1 MLTPGR
7 KAVNSPVRIAA
18 NFQDDTRVDI
28 DPDTV
33 TVKIYSPQGTISTYV
48 YGTDAQVVRL
58 TTGDYHV
65 DVTPDE
71 SGRWRWRWVSTGSGK
86 ASATEGSIVVQ
97 WSEIEEGGGSTAY
110 SG

>member
-33 TVKIYSPQGTISTYV
+33 TVKVRSPQGTTTSYA
-48 YGTDAQVVRL
+48 YGTDDEVIKAS
-58 TTGDYHV
+58 TGDYYI
-65 DVTPDE
+65 DYTPSE
-71 SGRWRWRWVSTGSGK
+71 SGEWWYRWEATGTNKTIAVEDYFRVQFSPFY
-86 ASATEGSIVVQ
+86 EGAVD
-97 WSEIEEGGGSTAY
+97 AY
-110 SG
+110 YR

>member
-33 TVKIYSPQGTISTYV
+33 TVKIYSPQGTITSYV
-48 YGTDAQVVRL
+48 YGTDAEVIKAS
-58 TTGDYHV
+58 TGDYYI
-65 DVTPDE
+65 DYTPNE
-71 SGRWRWRWVSTGSGK
+71 SGQWFYRWETTGTNE
-86 ASATEGSIVVQ
+86 AIAVEGYFRVQYSPFYEGVVD
-97 WSEIEEGGGSTAY
+97 AY
-110 SG
+110 YR

>member
-33 TVKIYSPQGTISTYV
+33 LIKIINPYGTIVSYT
-48 YGTDAQVVRL
+48 YGTDAALIQAS
-58 TTGDYHV
+58 TGDYYI
-65 DVTPDE
+65 DYTPNV
-71 SGRWRWRWVSTGSGK
+71 SGRWHYRWESTGTNE
-86 ASATEGSIVVQ
+86 AIAVEGSFVV
-97 WSEIEEGGGSTAY
+97 SMSPFYESSPDVYRT
-110 SG
+110 